1 MNFMEMHT
9 IFALYKK
16 EYRDYI
22 RNKWFIT
29 LTLIFLILAMVTS
42 YFGAS
47 GVGFRGLKETVTAM
61 LSLNS
66 FLIPIVAIMIG
77 HGAIINER
85 EKGSIQILLSY
96 PVTRIEFFAAKYL
109 AMATLLFTTI
119 FIGFGS
125 AGIVIT
131 LGGGSSNWI
140 YFLHFLLST
149 FLMGMVFLAF
159 SFLVSSM
166 AERKSIAMG
175 GGIFIWFFF
184 SMIIGLI
191 FLGLFA
197 LAGVDYG
204 EVIKGEAEFPEWMWK
219 VLFISPLDTYQ
230 TNIALIYNIKNFFGY
245 EMPFIPHYINMWS
258 TSLALI
264 LWATLPSF
272 LSIKIFLKKDL

>member
-1 MNFMEMHT
+1 MNFMQMRA

-29 LTLIFLILAMVTS
+29 LTLIFLILATITS

-61 LSLNS
+61 ISLNS
-66 FLIPIVAIMIG
+66 FLIPIVAIMMG

-96 PVTRIEFFAAKYL
+96 PITRMEFFAAKYL
-109 AMATLLFTTI
+109 AMSTLLFTTI
-119 FIGFGS
+119 FLGFGS
-125 AGIVIT
+125 AGIIIT
-131 LGGGSSNWI
+131 LGGGGSNWI
-140 YFLHFLLST
+140 PFLHFLFST

-159 SFLVSSM
+159 SFLISSM
-166 AERKSIAMG
+166 AERKSTAMG

-184 SMIIGLI
+184 TMIIGLI

-204 EVIKGEAEFPEWMWK
+204 EVIRGEAEPPEWIWK

-230 TNIALIYNIKNFFGY
+230 TNVALIYDIKNFFGY
-245 EMPFIPHYINMWS
+245 EMPFIPDYINIWS
-258 TSLALI
+258 TSLALV
-264 LWATLPSF
+264 LWATVPSI
-272 LSIKIFLKKDL
+272 LAAEIFRKKDL